1 MSKLKRLRF
10 SLKETILCYEF
21 IHFKA
26 NASCSCLKFKFF
38 RQTLK
43 TRLDDK
49 WIRGKKTSSI
59 ADVFLKYMIITSKLF
74 FTYYGIILQG
84 YF

>member
-1 MSKLKRLRF
+1 MINGL
-10 SLKETILCYEF
+10 E
-21 IHFKA
+21 A
-26 NASCSCLKFKFF
+26 
-38 RQTLK
+38 
-43 TRLDDK
+43 
-49 WIRGKKTSSI
+49 KKTSSI